1 MTTTRTTLVDSNGDE
16 VKCLD
21 LSSVFVEHQK
31 LIQSLSKGYA
41 PKAMKLFVPMSAIIT
56 PDDYQHLGPLLWECC
71 LEPNVG
77 SSLTASVGPLLYQLN
92 LIVFAGLLLVDAMCR
107 KGTNGVACYDRS

>member
-1 MTTTRTTLVDSNGDE
+1 MRTTLVDPNGDE

-41 PKAMKLFVPMSAIIT
+41 PTAMKLFVSMSAIIT
-56 PDDYQHLGPLLWECC
+56 PDDCQHLGPLLWECC

-77 SSLTASVGPLLYQLN
+77 SSLTASVSLFVHLLYQLN
-92 LIVFAGLLLVDAMCR
+92 SIVFTGLLLVDAMC
-107 KGTNGVACYDRS
+107 